1 MKGIPEIPV
10 VPLARVR
17 GPAFWLR
24 SAPATS
30 GREARRCPRAV
41 DERAARK
48 ARKFTAFGSV
58 GGAIGGSITTTSQER
73 NRGKLGFPIA
83 LWIVAA
89 GGCV

>member
-1 MKGIPEIPV
+1 MKGIPEILV

-17 GPAFWLR
+17 GPTFWLR

-48 ARKFTAFGSV
+48 ASTFTAFGSV
-58 GGAIGGSITTTSQER
+58 GGVIGVRSPQHRKSVCDESYKDKAR
-73 NRGKLGFPIA
+73 SFAP
-83 LWIVAA
+83 
-89 GGCV
+89 